1 MATQLVTRRTLLQ
14 SALATSAL
22 GSSMLAAPFV
32 RGAHAAGKLSLGF
45 WDHWV
50 PGANDAM
57 TAICN
62 EWAAKEKVDLTIDFI
77 TSNGDKL
84 ILTAAAEAQAKSG
97 HDILTIGTWYA
108 ISHADVLEPVDDVV
122 KTLSEQNGKVVTD
135 AEYLGTA
142 DGHWIATPAIVG
154 TQTKPPCARIDL
166 MKQFTGLDVT
176 KMYPAGGPPDKELTE
191 QWNWDFFLKAAE
203 QCFKGGY
210 PFGMPM
216 GQSSTDATDWVGS
229 VFASHGA
236 QLVDKDGNSTVKSDK
251 VRQVLEWFKKAVPYF
266 PPDVFAWDD
275 AGNNKWLIS
284 GKGALIMN
292 PPSAWAVAVRDA
304 PKVGE
309 QLWTF
314 PTPKGPEGRFE
325 PGLPNYWGLW
335 NFSKNKSA
343 AKSLLLH
350 MSSRASA
357 ERFVAASHGYDLPP
371 WSNFLDF
378 KTWDTEGP
386 PKGTLYSYPPRYPDQ
401 IVNIACAPAPK
412 KIANQIYVQA
422 TMTKMIAHFTQQG
435 ESIEAALDWAESE
448 IEGFRRS

>member
-1 MATQLVTRRTLLQ
+1 MATKSVTRRTLLQ
-14 SALATSAL
+14 SALATSAF
-22 GSSMLAAPFV
+22 GASMLAAPFV

-108 ISHADVLEPVDDVV
+108 IGHADVLEPVDDVV

-166 MKQFTGLDVT
+166 MKQFSGLDVT

-251 VRQVLEWFKKAVPYF
+251 VRQVLEWFKKAVPFF

-292 PPSAWAVAVRDA
+292 PPSATRRRSASSCGLSRRPRDRRGGSNPA
-304 PKVGE
+304 CPITGGYGASPRTNRRPRACCCICRRARRPNGS
-309 QLWTF
+309 WRRAMATICRRGPTF
-314 PTPKGPEGRFE
+314 LTLRPGTQRARLRARFTATRRDTRTR
-325 PGLPNYWGLW
+325 
-335 NFSKNKSA
+335 SSI
-343 AKSLLLH
+343 
-350 MSSRASA
+350 SRA
-357 ERFVAASHGYDLPP
+357 RRH
-371 WSNFLDF
+371 
-378 KTWDTEGP
+378 
-386 PKGTLYSYPPRYPDQ
+386 Q
-401 IVNIACAPAPK
+401 
-412 KIANQIYVQA
+412 
-422 TMTKMIAHFTQQG
+422 
-435 ESIEAALDWAESE
+435 
-448 IEGFRRS
+448 RRSPIRSTCRRR